1 MRMTEKVMRI
11 LQLAGLSEQQIK
23 SALARM
29 ELEER
34 LPKFVR
40 ALRKL
45 GVQVSITVNGTT
57 WRAEVDGLEFVGVI
71 DERAIDNS
79 ARSSGAPRQRQ
90 SGDSARAI
98 LKDLAARGVEVSDA
112 ALQYAA
118 AYITRS
124 KRLQDAIAA
133 HPDLLERAKR
143 LGLLP

>member
-1 MRMTEKVMRI
+1 MRATEKLMRI

-23 SALARM
+23 SALARL

-34 LPKFVR
+34 LPKIVR

-71 DERAIDNS
+71 DES
-79 ARSSGAPRQRQ
+79 AVTQSPRQGGTKRAV
-90 SGDSARAI
+90 GDSARAI
-98 LKDLAARGVEVSDA
+98 LQDLQARGVEVSDA
-112 ALQYAA
+112 ALRYAA
-118 AYITRS
+118 AYITRT

-133 HPDLLERAKR
+133 HPDLLERARK

>member
-1 MRMTEKVMRI
+1 MRTTEKLMRI

-23 SALARM
+23 SALARL

-34 LPKFVR
+34 LPKIAR

-71 DERAIDNS
+71 DES
-79 ARSSGAPRQRQ
+79 AVTQSPRQGGTKRAA
-90 SGDSARAI
+90 GDSARAI
-98 LKDLAARGVEVSDA
+98 LQDLQARGVEVSDA
-112 ALQYAA
+112 ALRYAA
-118 AYITRS
+118 AYITRT

-133 HPDLLERAKR
+133 HPDLLDRARK

>member
-1 MRMTEKVMRI
+1 MRTTEKLMRI

-23 SALARM
+23 SALARL

-34 LPKFVR
+34 LPKIVR

-71 DERAIDNS
+71 DES
-79 ARSSGAPRQRQ
+79 AVTQSPRQVGTKRAA
-90 SGDSARAI
+90 GDSARAI
-98 LKDLAARGVEVSDA
+98 LQDLQARGVEVSDA
-112 ALQYAA
+112 ALRYAA
-118 AYITRS
+118 AYITRT

-133 HPDLLERAKR
+133 HPDLLERARK

>member
-1 MRMTEKVMRI
+1 
-11 LQLAGLSEQQIK
+11 L
-23 SALARM
+23 
-29 ELEER
+29 
-34 LPKFVR
+34 R

-45 GVQVSITVNGTT
+45 GVQVSITVNGTM

-98 LKDLAARGVEVSDA
+98 LKELAARGVEVSEA

-118 AYITRS
+118 AYITRT
-124 KRLQDAIAA
+124 KRLQEAIRQ
-133 HPDLLERAKR
+133 HPDLLDRAIK
-143 LGLLP
+143 LGLMQ

>member
-23 SALARM
+23 SALARL
-29 ELEER
+29 ELEDR
-34 LPKFVR
+34 LPKIVR

-57 WRAEVDGLEFVGVI
+57 WRAEVDGIEFVGVI
-71 DERAIDNS
+71 DES
-79 ARSSGAPRQRQ
+79 AVTQSPRQGGTKRAA
-90 SGDSARAI
+90 GDSARAI
-98 LKDLAARGVEVSDA
+98 LQDLQARGVEVSDA
-112 ALQYAA
+112 ALRYAA
-118 AYITRS
+118 AYITRT

-133 HPDLLERAKR
+133 HPDLLERARK